1 MSVQQPQWGHGK
13 EKGWNK
19 RKNNE
24 RRNLIYKKLYVIVQP
39 DHHNKEYT
47 ENTQKAERIIVM
59 DLYGETLLDAGFTA
73 DSYLYIRRLLSKN
86 VEFITYDGD
95 LLRHMIWKFWNWE
108 NINIL
113 DLQAVFT
120 MFYGKH
126 KGWTD
131 KSGNPFSI
139 WQPLSAALEYYDEQD
154 NSVDLADPLDV
165 ITKTMTLH
173 RKMKG
178 DLIL

>member
-1 MSVQQPQWGHGK
+1 
-13 EKGWNK
+13 
-19 RKNNE
+19 
-24 RRNLIYKKLYVIVQP
+24 
-39 DHHNKEYT
+39 
-47 ENTQKAERIIVM
+47 
-59 DLYGETLLDAGFTA
+59 
-73 DSYLYIRRLLSKN
+73 
-86 VEFITYDGD
+86 
-95 LLRHMIWKFWNWE
+95 MIWKFWNWE
-108 NINIL
+108 KINIL